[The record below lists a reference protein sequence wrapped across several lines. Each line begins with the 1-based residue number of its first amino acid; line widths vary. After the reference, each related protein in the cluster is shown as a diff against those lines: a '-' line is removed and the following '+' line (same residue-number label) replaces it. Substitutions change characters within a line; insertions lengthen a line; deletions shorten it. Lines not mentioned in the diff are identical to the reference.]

1 MTKKP
6 APSKGREASAATKAE
21 TEKTASAGRSSAS
34 DPAAHAGAG
43 KPLPP
48 GPAPAPVAAPSGA
61 AAAVLSEAPRPQP
74 RILVVDDEPHVVQIF
89 QDLLAQRGY
98 EVVSSTNGDD
108 AILKVTN
115 ESFDLVL
122 TDINLPGVDGLEVV
136 RAAKAAD
143 KDTCV
148 ILITGYASTTTAI
161 DALRQG
167 AYDYI
172 TKPFDLW
179 ETAKAID
186 RGLESRFL
194 VIENRRLV
202 ESLEKANLELHHH
215 EQILSRMVKDATQR
229 ITALYESGKEISTSL
244 SRQATL
250 DVIVNQVAKLAG
262 AESSLVFL
270 YDTDAGQ
277 YVAEA
282 GAGAPQEGLK
292 EYRFGAGEGLHGQAV
307 RNMSPVRSAA
317 IAETIGIEPFLSE
330 LGVRSALIVPLL
342 TNEGVLGTITAL
354 RRSGRGFTPDDQ
366 EQLSMFASQASIAL
380 TNAILYER
388 TKELDRMKSEFVAVV
403 SHEVRTPLTSI
414 KGSLELLGD
423 ERFHVLPPPQKEL
436 LSICQANTERLIS
449 LINDI
454 LDFSKLES
462 SKLSLNFETFDVGRV
477 VPEAVD
483 HIRNLAAMRGITI
496 DVHIEGTAGSVEA
509 DPMRVAQVIT
519 NLLGNAIKFSPEK
532 GKIEV
537 WARGTEEDVTVD
549 IRDFGRGISQRD
561 LSRLFQ
567 RFAQLDSS
575 TTRKAGGTGLGLVI
589 SKGIVEQHGGR
600 IWVESTMGMGSTFSF
615 SLPRRRAAGLS
626 AEEFAD
632 GVGGEHTQ

>member
-1 MTKKP
+1 MSRKPTETKGQGNEP
-6 APSKGREASAATKAE
+6 EAAPAVPEAPSRGPVLAE
-21 TEKTASAGRSSAS
+21 TA
-34 DPAAHAGAG
+34 
-43 KPLPP
+43 
-48 GPAPAPVAAPSGA
+48 
-61 AAAVLSEAPRPQP
+61 RPQP

-98 EVVSSTNGDD
+98 EVVSSQNGDD
-108 AILKVTN
+108 AIVKVTTG
-115 ESFDLVL
+115 SFDLVL

-202 ESLEKANLELHHH
+202 TRLEEANRELQHH
-215 EQILSRMVKDATQR
+215 EQILSRMVKEATQR
-229 ITALYESGKEISTSL
+229 ITALYEAGKEISTSL

-250 DVIVNQVAKLAG
+250 DVIVNQVTKLAG
-262 AESSLVFL
+262 AEAGMVFL
-270 YDTDAGQ
+270 YDTHTGDYA
-277 YVAEA
+277 AEA
-282 GAGAPQEGLK
+282 GVGVPAENLRH
-292 EYRFGAGEGLHGQAV
+292 YRFGIGVGLHGQAV
-307 RNMSPVRSAA
+307 RNASPVRCASVP
-317 IAETIGIEPFLSE
+317 ETVGVEEFLSE
-330 LGVRSALIVPLL
+330 LEISTALVVPLL
-342 TNEGVLGTITAL
+342 TNENVLGTITAL
-354 RRSGRGFTPDDQ
+354 RRDGRPFTPDDQ
-366 EQLSMFASQASIAL
+366 ELLTMFASQASIAV

-423 ERFHVLPPPQKEL
+423 ERFHVLPAPQKEL
-436 LSICQANTERLIS
+436 LSICQANTERLIT

-462 SKLSLNFETFDVGRV
+462 SKLSLNFEGVDVGKL

-483 HIRNLAAMRGITI
+483 HIRNLAGMKGIAI
-496 DVHIEGTAGSVEA
+496 DVHIEGSAGSVDA

-519 NLLGNAIKFSPEK
+519 NLLGNAIKFSPER

-537 WARGTEEDVTVD
+537 WARGTDEEVTIDVKD
-549 IRDFGRGISQRD
+549 YGKGISQRD

-600 IWVESTMGMGSTFSF
+600 IWVESAVGKGSTFSF
-615 SLPRRRAAGLS
+615 SLPRTREES
-626 AEEFAD
+626 PAEQDSPA
-632 GVGGEHTQ
+632 

>member
-1 MTKKP
+1 
-6 APSKGREASAATKAE
+6 
-21 TEKTASAGRSSAS
+21 
-34 DPAAHAGAG
+34 
-43 KPLPP
+43 
-48 GPAPAPVAAPSGA
+48 
-61 AAAVLSEAPRPQP
+61 
-74 RILVVDDEPHVVQIF
+74 VVDDEPHVVQIF

-98 EVVSSTNGDD
+98 EVVVSTNGDD
-108 AILKVTN
+108 AIVKVTN
-115 ESFDLVL
+115 DRFDLVL

-179 ETAKAID
+179 ETAKAIE

-194 VIENRRLV
+194 VLENQRLLNR
-202 ESLEKANLELHHH
+202 LEAANRELQQH
-215 EQILSRMVKDATQR
+215 EQILSRMVKEATHR
-229 ITALYESGKEISTSL
+229 LAALYEAGKEISTSL
-244 SRQATL
+244 SLHATL
-250 DVIVNQVAKLAG
+250 EVIVKQVQKLTA
-262 AESSLVFL
+262 ADQSLVFL
-270 YDTDAGQ
+270 LSTESGD

-282 GAGAPQEGLK
+282 GEGVPAEDLK
-292 EYRFGAGEGLHGQAV
+292 SIRFGIGVGLHGQAV
-307 RNMSPVRSAA
+307 RNAKPVRSDLADTVGV
-317 IAETIGIEPFLSE
+317 EEFLTQLEATST
-330 LGVRSALIVPLL
+330 VIIPLFS
-342 TNEGVLGTITAL
+342 NENVLGTITAL
-354 RRSGRGFTPDDQ
+354 RKNGTAFTPDDQ
-366 EQLSMFASQASIAL
+366 DVLVMFASQASIAV

-436 LSICQANTERLIS
+436 LSICQANTERLIT

-462 SKLSLNFETFDVGRV
+462 SKLSLNFETIDMGKI

-483 HIRNLAAMRGITI
+483 HIRNLAAIKGITI
-496 DVHIEGTAGSVEA
+496 DVHIEGSAGIVQA
-509 DPMRVAQVIT
+509 DPMRIAQVIT
-519 NLLGNAIKFSPEK
+519 NLLGNAIKFSPER
-532 GKIEV
+532 GRIEV
-537 WARGTEEDVTVD
+537 WARGTAEEATVSVK
-549 IRDFGRGISQRD
+549 DFGKGIAPRD
-561 LSRLFQ
+561 MSRLFQ

-589 SKGIVEQHGGR
+589 SKGIVEQHGGKV
-600 IWVESTMGMGSTFSF
+600 WVDSALGKGSTFSF
-615 SLPRRRAAGLS
+615 QLPRVRVESGLT
-626 AEEFAD
+626 AEEELA
-632 GVGGEHTQ
+632 G

>member
-1 MTKKP
+1 MSRKPPHTK
-6 APSKGREASAATKAE
+6 GQD
-21 TEKTASAGRSSAS
+21 TASATEPDRES
-34 DPAAHAGAG
+34 PAAKAEPEPAGV
-43 KPLPP
+43 PS
-48 GPAPAPVAAPSGA
+48 APSRA
-61 AAAVLSEAPRPQP
+61 SALTEEPRPQP

-108 AILKVTN
+108 AIVKVTTG
-115 ESFDLVL
+115 SFDLVL

-179 ETAKAID
+179 ETAKAIE

-202 ESLEKANLELHHH
+202 ESLEDANRELQHH
-215 EQILSRMVKDATQR
+215 EQILSRMVKEATKR
-229 ITALYESGKEISTSL
+229 ITTLYEAGKEISTSL

-250 DVIVNQVAKLAG
+250 EVIVNQVTKLSGATAG
-262 AESSLVFL
+262 LVFL
-270 YDTDAGQ
+270 YDTDAGE

-282 GAGAPQEGLK
+282 GVGVPQENLRH
-292 EYRFGAGEGLHGQAV
+292 YRFGIGVGLHGQAV
-307 RNMSPVRSAA
+307 RNASPVRCAKVP
-317 IAETIGIEPFLSE
+317 ETVGVEEFLSE
-330 LGVRSALIVPLL
+330 LEVSSALVVPLL
-342 TNEGVLGTITAL
+342 TNENVLGTITAL
-354 RRSGRGFTPDDQ
+354 RRDGRSFTPDDQ
-366 EQLSMFASQASIAL
+366 ELLTMFASQASIAV

-462 SKLSLNFETFDVGRV
+462 SKLSLNFESVEVGKI

-483 HIRNLAAMRGITI
+483 HIRNLAAMKGISI
-496 DVHIEGTAGSVEA
+496 DVHMEGSAGLVEA
-509 DPMRVAQVIT
+509 DPMRIAQVIT

-537 WARGTEEDVTVD
+537 WARGTEGEVTVD
-549 IRDFGRGISQRD
+549 VKDFGRGISQRD

-600 IWVESTMGMGSTFSF
+600 IWVESAMGKGSTFSF
-615 SLPRRRAAGLS
+615 SLPRARVTSLSPDEFPEEGAA
-626 AEEFAD
+626 APA
-632 GVGGEHTQ
+632 

>member
-1 MTKKP
+1 MNKKP
-6 APSKGREASAATKAE
+6 AQTKAAEPE
-21 TEKTASAGRSSAS
+21 T
-34 DPAAHAGAG
+34 P
-43 KPLPP
+43 
-48 GPAPAPVAAPSGA
+48 A
-61 AAAVLSEAPRPQP
+61 AAAIESPRPQP

-98 EVVSSTNGDD
+98 EVTSSSNGDD
-108 AILKVTN
+108 AIVKVTTGR
-115 ESFDLVL
+115 FDLVL

-186 RGLESRFL
+186 RGLESRSL

-202 ESLEKANLELHHH
+202 TSLEDANRERQHH
-215 EQILSRMVKDATQR
+215 EQILSRMVKEATQR
-229 ITALYESGKEISTSL
+229 ITALYEAGKEISTSL

-250 DVIVNQVAKLAG
+250 EVIVNQVAKLAG
-262 AESSLVFL
+262 AEKSLVFL
-270 YDTDAGQ
+270 YDTDAGE

-282 GAGAPQEGLK
+282 GVGVPLERLR
-292 EYRFGAGEGLHGQAV
+292 ECRFGNGVGLHGQSV
-307 RNMSPVRSAA
+307 RNASPVRQADL
-317 IAETIGIEPFLSE
+317 AEAVGVEDFLTEFEAGS
-330 LGVRSALIVPLL
+330 VLIVPLL
-342 TNEGVLGTITAL
+342 TNENVLGTITAV
-354 RRSGRGFTPDDQ
+354 RGDGRAFTADDQ
-366 EQLSMFASQASIAL
+366 ELLTMFASQASIAV

-423 ERFHVLPPPQKEL
+423 ERFHLLPPPQKEL
-436 LSICQANTERLIS
+436 LSICQANTERLIT

-462 SKLSLNFETFDVGRV
+462 SKLSLQFESVEVGRI

-483 HIRNLAAMRGITI
+483 HIRNLAAMKGIGI
-496 DVHIEGTAGSVEA
+496 DVHMEGSAGVIEA

-519 NLLGNAIKFSPEK
+519 NLLGNAIKFSPEN
-532 GKIEV
+532 GKIEI
-537 WARGTEEDVTVD
+537 WARGTDDEVTVD
-549 IRDFGRGISQRD
+549 IKDYGKGISQRD

-575 TTRKAGGTGLGLVI
+575 TTRRAGGTGLGLVI
-589 SKGIVEQHGGR
+589 SKGIVEQHGGK
-600 IWVESTMGMGSTFSF
+600 IWVESTMGKGSTFSF
-615 SLPRRRAAGLS
+615 SLPRERQGSSLDEI
-626 AEEFAD
+626 EEPA
-632 GVGGEHTQ
+632 V